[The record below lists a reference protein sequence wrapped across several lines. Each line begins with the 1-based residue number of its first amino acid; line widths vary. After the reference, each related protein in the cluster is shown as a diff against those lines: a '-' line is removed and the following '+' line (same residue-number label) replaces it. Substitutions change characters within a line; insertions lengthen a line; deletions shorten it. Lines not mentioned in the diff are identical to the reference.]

1 MSVLPLS
8 RARWAAADT
17 AVLTRRTLAHWAR
30 RPGEVLVGLLFPVLL
45 LLMFGYL
52 FGGAMALPDGG
63 GALALS
69 DGADYR
75 EFLLPGMVAMTML
88 FGVETTYTAVAVDTA
103 RGVTDRFRSLP
114 MSRAAVVTGRAVA
127 DLLHSAVALAVVL
140 ACGVLVGWQ
149 PHRGPL
155 AALAAVAL
163 LLLLRFALIWLGVY
177 LALLLRRPETVA
189 ALQILVWPLGFASN
203 AFVAPATMP
212 GWLAAVAAWNPLSA
226 TVAAARDLF
235 GNPGW
240 GAGSW
245 PAEHAVALAVAWP
258 LLLVAVFLP
267 LSVRRWQ
274 RLGR

>member
-1 MSVLPLS
+1 MTVLPLS

-30 RPGEVLVGLLFPVLL
+30 RPGEVVFGLLFPVLL

-52 FGGAMALPDGG
+52 FGGAMALPAG
-63 GALALS
+63 GAATAS

-88 FGVETTYTAVAVDTA
+88 FGVESTYTAVAVDTA

-140 ACGVLVGWQ
+140 GCGALVGWQ

-163 LLLLRFALIWLGVY
+163 LLLLRFAMIWLGVY

-189 ALQILVWPLGFASN
+189 VLQILVWPLGFASN

-226 TVAAARDLF
+226 TVAATRDLF

-245 PAEHAVALAVAWP
+245 PTEHAVALAVLWP

>member
-1 MSVLPLS
+1 MTVLPLS
-8 RARWAAADT
+8 RARWVVADT
-17 AVLTRRTLAHWAR
+17 ATLTGRTLAHWAR

-52 FGGAMALPDGG
+52 FGGAMAVPDG
-63 GALALS
+63 AR
-69 DGADYR
+69 YR

-88 FGVETTYTAVAVDTA
+88 FGVETTYTAVALDTA

-114 MSRAAVVTGRAVA
+114 MSRAAVVTGRALA
-127 DLLHSAVALAVVL
+127 DLLHSAAALAVVL
-140 ACGVLVGWQ
+140 GCGVLVGWQ

-155 AALAAVAL
+155 RALAAVAL
-163 LLLLRFALIWLGVY
+163 LLLLRFAMIWLGVY

-212 GWLAAVAAWNPLSA
+212 DWLAAVAAWNPLSA
-226 TVAAARDLF
+226 TVAAGRELF

-240 GAGSW
+240 GADSW

>member
-1 MSVLPLS
+1 MTVLPLS

-17 AVLTRRTLAHWAR
+17 AILTRRTLAHWAR
-30 RPGEVLVGLLFPVLL
+30 RPGEVLFGLLFPVLL

-52 FGGAMALPDGG
+52 FGGAMALP
-63 GALALS
+63 

-114 MSRAAVVTGRAVA
+114 MSRAAVVSGRAVA

-140 ACGVLVGWQ
+140 GCGVLIGWQ

-163 LLLLRFALIWLGVY
+163 LLLLRFAMIWLGVY

-226 TVAAARDLF
+226 TVAATRDLF

>member
-1 MSVLPLS
+1 MTVLPLS
-8 RARWAAADT
+8 RARWAAVDT
-17 AVLTRRTLAHWAR
+17 ATLTGRTLAHWAR

-52 FGGAMALPDGG
+52 FGGAMALPDG
-63 GALALS
+63 
-69 DGADYR
+69 ADYR

-88 FGVETTYTAVAVDTA
+88 FGVETTYTAVAVDSA

-114 MSRAAVVTGRAVA
+114 MSRAAVVTGRALA
-127 DLLHSAVALAVVL
+127 DLLHAAAALAVVL
-140 ACGVLVGWQ
+140 GCGVAIGWR
-149 PHRGPL
+149 PHRGPV

-163 LLLLRFALIWLGVY
+163 LLLLRFAMIWLGVY

-212 GWLAAVAAWNPLSA
+212 GWLAALAAWNPLSA